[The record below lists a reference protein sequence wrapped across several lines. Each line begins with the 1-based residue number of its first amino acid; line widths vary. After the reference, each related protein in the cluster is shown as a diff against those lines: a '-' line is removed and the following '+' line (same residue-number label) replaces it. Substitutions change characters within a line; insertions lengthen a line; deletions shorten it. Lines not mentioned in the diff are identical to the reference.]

1 MALIFKLFL
10 GLLALTLTSLFIY
23 AYIIAKDIK
32 ETFPPIGTF
41 KTINGAKLHY
51 VDTGEISDKA
61 KPAVIF
67 IHGAGGN
74 LQDPMPIYRKPLESK
89 FRVIFLDRPGQ
100 GYSES
105 FEGSNDVAIQTSSIA
120 KLMDELKIE
129 KAIVVGHS
137 FGGAL
142 TSGFG
147 VLYPEKT
154 AGLILLAPVT
164 HPWHTGVDWHYD
176 LGNTPI
182 LGWLFSHT
190 LAPVAG
196 HYIYPNAIKRLFL
209 PNEMP
214 SDYKETSAT
223 KLALVPSNFH
233 SNAKDVARVH
243 AHVEKFQNRYKEITA
258 PTHIYHG
265 DEDDIVSLEIHSI
278 NGLSKDIKQSKLF
291 VLEGVGHKPDYVASE
306 QIINSILEIAN
317 ESTSK

>member
-1 MALIFKLFL
+1 MALLFKILL
-10 GLLALTLTSLFIY
+10 GLIVLTLTALFIY
-23 AYIIAKDIK
+23 AYFIAKDIR
-32 ETFPPIGTF
+32 ESFPPIGTF

-51 VDTGEISDKA
+51 VDTGEISDKT

-74 LQDPMPIYRKPLESK
+74 LQDPMPIYREPLENN

-120 KLMDELKIE
+120 KLMDELAIE

-142 TSGFG
+142 ASTFG

-176 LGNTPI
+176 LGNTPV
-182 LGWLFSHT
+182 LGRLFSHT

-196 HYIYPNAIKRLFL
+196 HFIYPGAIKRLFL

-214 SDYKETSAT
+214 GDYKENSAT
-223 KLALVPSNFH
+223 KLALLPRNFH
-233 SNAKDVARVH
+233 SNAKDIARVH
-243 AHVEKFQNRYKEITA
+243 KHVEVFQNRYKEITA
-258 PTHIYHG
+258 PTHIFHG
-265 DEDDIVSLEIHSI
+265 DKDDIVSLEIHSI
-278 NGLSKDIKQSKLF
+278 NGLSKDIQHSKLF
-291 VLEGVGHKPDYVASE
+291 ILEGVGHKPDYVASN
-306 QIINSILEIAN
+306 QIINSIMEITKEAI
-317 ESTSK
+317 SK

>member
-1 MALIFKLFL
+1 MALILKLIA
-10 GLLALTLTSLFIY
+10 GLILLTTALLFIATY
-23 AYIIAKDIK
+23 FIAKDIRQ
-32 ETFPPIGTF
+32 TFPPIGDF
-41 KTINGAKLHY
+41 KIINGVKLHY
-51 VDTGEISDKA
+51 VDTGKLAETN

-74 LQDPMPIYRKPLESK
+74 LQDPMPIYNEALKK
-89 FRVIFLDRPGQ
+89 YFRTIFLDRPGQ

-105 FEGSNDVAIQTSSIA
+105 FKGSNDVAIQTSSIA
-120 KLMDELKIE
+120 KLMDELSIE
-129 KAIVVGHS
+129 EAIIVGHS

-142 TSGFG
+142 ASTFA

-176 LGNTPI
+176 LGNTPF

-196 HYIYPNAIKRLFL
+196 HFIYPDAIKRLFL

-214 SDYKETSAT
+214 VDYKETSAT
-223 KLALVPSNFH
+223 KLALLPENFH

-243 AHVEKFQNRYKEITA
+243 EHVETFQSRYKEITA

-265 DEDDIVSLEIHSI
+265 DKDDIVSLEIHSI
-278 NGLSKDIKQSKLF
+278 NGLAKDIKHSKLII
-291 VLEGVGHKPDYVASE
+291 LNDVGHKPDYVASE
-306 QIINSILEIAN
+306 QIIDSINEMAN
-317 ESTSK
+317 GTISK

>member
-1 MALIFKLFL
+1 MALFIKILL
-10 GLLALTLTSLFIY
+10 GLCVMTFIALFIY
-23 AYIIAKDIK
+23 ANFISRNIK
-32 ETFPPIGTF
+32 ETFPSIGTF

-51 VDTGEISDKA
+51 VDTGEVANKTR
-61 KPAVIF
+61 PAIIF

-74 LQDPMPIYRKPLESK
+74 LQDPMPIYREPLEDK

-105 FEGSNDVAIQTSSIA
+105 FENSNDVAVQTRSIA
-120 KLMDELKIE
+120 KLMDELSIE

-142 TSGFG
+142 ASAFG

-182 LGWLFSHT
+182 LGWLFSYT

-214 SDYKETSAT
+214 SDYKQTSAT
-223 KLALVPSNFH
+223 KLALIPANFH
-233 SNAKDVARVH
+233 SNAKDVARVNS
-243 AHVEKFQNRYKEITA
+243 HVEKFQHRYKEITA

-265 DEDDIVSLEIHSI
+265 DADDIVSLQIHSI
-278 NGLSKDIKQSKLF
+278 DGLSKDIKHSKLF
-291 VLEGVGHKPDYVASE
+291 VLEGVGHKPDYVASD

-317 ESTSK
+317 QN

>member
-1 MALIFKLFL
+1 MALIIKLII
-10 GLLALTLTSLFIY
+10 GLCALTLTALFIY
-23 AYIIAKDIK
+23 AYFIAKNIQNS
-32 ETFPPIGTF
+32 FPPIGAF
-41 KTINGAKLHY
+41 KIINGVKLHY
-51 VDTGEISDKA
+51 VDTGEIDDNTN
-61 KPAVIF
+61 PAIIF

-74 LQDPMPIYRKPLESK
+74 LQDAMPIYQKPLEDK

-105 FEGSNDVAIQTSSIA
+105 FEGSNNVAIQTSSIA
-120 KLMDELKIE
+120 KLMDELAIE
-129 KAIVVGHS
+129 NAIVVGHS

-142 TSGFG
+142 ASTFG
-147 VLYPEKT
+147 VLYPEKA
-154 AGLILLAPVT
+154 AGLVLLAPVT

-182 LGWLFSHT
+182 LGWLFSRT

-223 KLALVPSNFH
+223 KLALVPENFH

-243 AHVEKFQNRYKEITA
+243 THVEKFQHRYKEITA

-278 NGLSKDIKQSKLF
+278 NGLSKDIKHSKLF
-291 VLEGVGHKPDYVASE
+291 VLSGVGHKPDYVASG
-306 QIINSILEIAN
+306 QIINSILEIAKQN
-317 ESTSK
+317 

>member
-1 MALIFKLFL
+1 MALFIKILL
-10 GLLALTLTSLFIY
+10 GLCVMTFIALFIY
-23 AYIIAKDIK
+23 ANFISRNIK

-51 VDTGEISDKA
+51 VDTGEVADKTR
-61 KPAVIF
+61 PAIIF

-74 LQDPMPIYRKPLESK
+74 LQDPLPIYREPLENK
-89 FRVIFLDRPGQ
+89 FRIILLDRPGQ

-105 FEGSNDVAIQTSSIA
+105 FENSNDVAVQTGSIA
-120 KLMDELKIE
+120 KLMDELSIE

-142 TSGFG
+142 ASTFG

-214 SDYKETSAT
+214 SDYKQTSAT
-223 KLALVPSNFH
+223 KLALIPANFH
-233 SNAKDVARVH
+233 SNAKDVARVNT
-243 AHVEKFQNRYKEITA
+243 HVEKFQHRYKEITA
-258 PTHIYHG
+258 PTHIFHG
-265 DEDDIVSLEIHSI
+265 DADDIVSLQIHSI
-278 NGLSKDIKQSKLF
+278 DGLSKDIKHSKLF
-291 VLEGVGHKPDYVASE
+291 VLEGVGHKPDYVASD
-306 QIINSILEIAN
+306 QIINSILEIVN
-317 ESTSK
+317 QN

>member
-1 MALIFKLFL
+1 MALFIKILL
-10 GLLALTLTSLFIY
+10 GLFVLIFTALFGY
-23 AYIIAKDIK
+23 AYFIAKNIK
-32 ETFPPIGTF
+32 QTFPPLGTF

-51 VDTGEISDKA
+51 VDTGEVNDKT
-61 KPAVIF
+61 KPAIIF

-74 LQDPMPIYRKPLESK
+74 LQDPMPIYRAPLEDK

-120 KLMDELKIE
+120 KLMDELAIE

-142 TSGFG
+142 ASAFG

-154 AGLILLAPVT
+154 AGLVLLAPVT

-209 PNEMP
+209 PNQMP
-214 SDYKETSAT
+214 QDYKETSAT
-223 KLALVPSNFH
+223 KLALVPANFH
-233 SNAKDVARVH
+233 ANAKDVARVNR
-243 AHVEKFQNRYKEITA
+243 HVEKFQHRYHEIVA

-265 DEDDIVSLEIHSI
+265 DKDDIVSLEIHSI
-278 NGLSKDIKQSKLF
+278 NGLSKDIKHSKLF
-291 VLEGVGHKPDYVASE
+291 VLGDVGHKPDYVASG
-306 QIINSILEIAN
+306 QIINSIIEIAN
-317 ESTSK
+317 ESISK